1 MSANLLRSEQT
12 LGLVRAGRLPV
23 RMLDNRIRI
32 PDAVIDVFLAELP
45 TTYAPTGSYSTA
57 STIAGGKH
65 EATGR
70 VAFVRCRPARN

>member
-1 MSANLLRSEQT
+1 M
-12 LGLVRAGRLPV
+12 GLVRAGRLPV

-57 STIAGGKH
+57 STIARR
-65 EATGR
+65 ET
-70 VAFVRCRPARN
+70 